1 MLDELAKIRLL
12 LDKAKNPLPV
22 IYDRLGMM
30 KRAYSVH
37 MKDGLVMELRPDM
50 GDRFAFYEILLRGDY
65 TNGGQRI
72 SPGDTVIDVGANV
85 GCFSLLASRMVG
97 ASGRVIAIEPEE
109 ACFRQLRR
117 NIDLNGATNIVPL
130 RTAIG
135 ATEGTATLH
144 ITSSALFSSLYA
156 TANIGSADDKLQEV
170 PMTTLELL
178 MRARGIQRCH
188 YLKLDCEGAEHD
200 IVRTLTPE
208 VAARIDQITMEVHRI
223 PGHDAAQLHG
233 RLTKLGFEIL
243 NKEHVT
249 FLRRMPQPEVAI

>member
-1 MLDELAKIRLL
+1 MLDDLAKIRLL
-12 LDKAKNPLPV
+12 FNKAKDPLPV

-30 KRAYSVH
+30 DRPYSVR
-37 MKDGLVMELRPDM
+37 MKDGLVLELRPKV

-85 GCFSLLASRMVG
+85 GCFSVLASRMVG
-97 ASGRVIAIEPEE
+97 PTGRVIAIEPEE
-109 ACFRQLRR
+109 ACFRQLRK
-117 NIDLNGATNIVPL
+117 NIELNGAANVIPL

-135 ATEGTATLH
+135 AAEGTATLH
-144 ITSSALFSSLYA
+144 ITSTALFSSIYA
-156 TANIGSADDKLQEV
+156 TTNIGSADDKLQEV
-170 PMTTLELL
+170 PITTLDLL
-178 MRARGIQRCH
+178 MQSHGVQHCH

-223 PGHDAAQLHG
+223 PGQDAAQLHG
-233 RLTKLGFEIL
+233 RLANLGFKIL
-243 NKEHVT
+243 NQTNVT
-249 FLRRMPQPEVAI
+249 FLHRTPSHECVS